1 VTSVRSTVAARLP
14 PRGSDP
20 QGRRRLRGLAQGLA
34 LAAAVAFVVGL
45 IAGSGAGDAERA
57 AARKFAAAWQRGD
70 YEAMYALIDAG
81 ARERTSYATFA
92 ADYRTAAATATLSG
106 LRAGRAGP
114 LRDGR
119 MRIPFTARTKA
130 FGSLTQAVDLPVHDG
145 HVGWGPELVFPG
157 LRPGEALSAQL
168 RAPPRAAL
176 LARDGT
182 PLAKG
187 TARTSP
193 LGSVATEI
201 VGSVGPAP
209 PEQREERRA
218 RGLPPTGKA
227 GISGLER
234 IFESELSGTGG
245 GELRAGARVLARSTP
260 HSAKAVRTSISPS
273 LERASIAAL
282 AGRFGGVAAMDPR
295 TGEVLALAGLAFSA
309 LQPPGSTFKIITVTA
324 GLESGA
330 TSLKSSYPVRT
341 GAVLDGRTLS
351 NANGESCGGTLLHSF
366 AESCNSVFAPL
377 GARVG
382 GRRLVAAAER
392 YGFNQAPGIAG
403 AATSS
408 IPPATELKG
417 DLDLGSSAIGQGR
430 VQATALQ
437 MTTVAAT
444 IAERGRRPRPTL
456 AYRPTARLDRVTSPR
471 VARTVTRLMRAVVQT
486 GTGTAAKIPGV
497 AVAGKTGTAEL
508 GGAVDASGQQTG
520 GGTDAWFVAF
530 APASRAKIAVGVL
543 LVKAGAGGQAAAP
556 VARQVLQAALRR

>member
-1 VTSVRSTVAARLP
+1 
-14 PRGSDP
+14 
-20 QGRRRLRGLAQGLA
+20 
-34 LAAAVAFVVGL
+34 VGL

-57 AARKFAAAWQRGD
+57 AARKFAAAWQQGD
-70 YEAMYALIDAG
+70 YQSMYELADAG
-81 ARERTSYATFA
+81 TRERTSYETFA
-92 ADYRTAAATATLSG
+92 GDYRAAAATATLSG
-106 LRAGRAGP
+106 LRAGRPGP
-114 LRDGR
+114 LRDGVI
-119 MRIPFTARTKA
+119 RIPITARTKA
-130 FGSLTQAVDLPVHDG
+130 FGSLAQTVALPVHDG
-145 HVGWGPELVFPG
+145 HVGWSADLAFPG
-157 LRPGEALSAQL
+157 LRAGETLTARL

-187 TARTSP
+187 ATRASP
-193 LGSVATEI
+193 LGPVATEI

-209 PEQREERRA
+209 VEQREERRA
-218 RGLPPTGKA
+218 RGLPPNGKV

-234 IFESELSGTGG
+234 IFESRLSGTGG
-245 GELRAGARVLARSTP
+245 GELRAGTRVLARSTP
-260 HSAKAVRTSISPS
+260 RAARPVRTSISPS

-282 AGRFGGVAAMDPR
+282 AGRFGGVAAIDPR

-324 GLESGA
+324 ALESGA

-382 GRRLVAAAER
+382 GRRLVATAER
-392 YGFNQAPGIAG
+392 YGFNRPTGIAG
-403 AATSS
+403 SPTSS
-408 IPPATELKG
+408 IPPAAELKG
-417 DLDLGSSAIGQGR
+417 DLDLGASAIGQGR

-456 AYRPTARLDRVTSPR
+456 AYRPTAELDRVTSPR

-486 GTGTAAKIPGV
+486 GTGTAAQIPGV

-508 GGAVDASGQQTG
+508 GGAVDASGQQTA

-530 APASRAKIAVGVL
+530 APAARARIAVGVL

-556 VARQVLQAALRR
+556 VAKQVLQAALHR